1 MKFEKEKI
9 VPKGLIFSE
18 AEKKIFYPKFNVAGT
33 VDCLFKSSDGKYV
46 MVDWKRSKKLIVNGT
61 NKPDKRGFEIQIAG
75 LTNLTNSSYY
85 RYCIQQNLYKYIL
98 EQEYNIVI
106 SDMVLAVLHERYS
119 NYHTIKLPE
128 MTNETKVILNSINH
142 KI

>member
-1 MKFEKEKI
+1 
-9 VPKGLIFSE
+9 
-18 AEKKIFYPKFNVAGT
+18 
-33 VDCLFKSSDGKYV
+33 
-46 MVDWKRSKKLIVNGT
+46 
-61 NKPDKRGFEIQIAG
+61 
-75 LTNLTNSSYY
+75 
-85 RYCIQQNLYKYIL
+85 LYKYIL
-98 EQEYNIVI
+98 DQEYNIVI